1 MITLS
6 AMRLGHASSKTP
18 GSSVPGLPL
27 AAAFVALALAG
38 IALHAIEKRQMDTLS
53 LRGLATASLARASHA
68 VAMAPYAVLSILE
81 YDDSIEA
88 GRQAPVVF
96 LDAMREARSSL
107 DEAAQLAPDKAA
119 QIQDFKSRFEA
130 LAEKANPALAI
141 GNTTPGLTR
150 GAALSSAD
158 LAQLASGAQLAAEP
172 DAELQSLARDLS
184 DFAQA
189 LAKGGAET
197 AARLQNEFDV
207 ALLILVAAGLAALVR
222 ARLSGRRE
230 AMSELTLRRD
240 ARRRLRSF
248 DGVDASE
255 GGETRGPTSG
265 AWGSGA
271 SRGGRR
277 RAARGRPTL
286 DERFRNLGSDAIG
299 SERLA
304 ELDRRYGIGR

>member
-1 MITLS
+1 MITVS
-6 AMRLGHASSKTP
+6 AMPLGQAWSKTP
-18 GSSVPGLPL
+18 GRSVAGLPL

-38 IALHAIEKRQMDTLS
+38 IALHAIETRQMDTLS
-53 LRGLATASLARASHA
+53 QRSLAAASLARASHA
-68 VAMAPYAVLSILE
+68 VEMAPYAVLSILE

-96 LDAMREARSSL
+96 LDAVREARSSL

-119 QIQDFKSRFEA
+119 QIQNFKRRFEE
-130 LAEKANPALAI
+130 LAEKASPALAI

-150 GAALSSAD
+150 GAALSSSD

-197 AARLQNEFDV
+197 AASLQNEFDV
-207 ALLILVAAGLAALVR
+207 ALLIVASAGLAALVR

-230 AMSELTLRRD
+230 TLSELMLRRD
-240 ARRRLRSF
+240 ARRRLRSLE
-248 DGVDASE
+248 GVDAGG
-255 GGETRGPTSG
+255 GGESVWCNEGNSG
-265 AWGSGA
+265 IRRQ
-271 SRGGRR
+271 SRRTTAGCA
-277 RAARGRPTL
+277 RAANPP
-286 DERFRNLGSDAIG
+286 
-299 SERLA
+299 
-304 ELDRRYGIGR
+304 

>member
-1 MITLS
+1 MRKNASARLALKITVF
-6 AMRLGHASSKTP
+6 AMQLGHAWSKTP
-18 GSSVPGLPL
+18 RRSVPGLPL

-38 IALHAIEKRQMDTLS
+38 IALRAIEKRQMDTLS
-53 LRGLATASLARASHA
+53 QRSLATASLARASHA
-68 VAMAPYAVLSILE
+68 VGMAPYAVLSILE

-96 LDAMREARSSL
+96 LDAVREARSSL
-107 DEAAQLAPDKAA
+107 DEAARLAPDKAA
-119 QIQDFKSRFEA
+119 QIQDFKRRFDE

-150 GAALSSAD
+150 GAALSSSD

-197 AARLQNEFDV
+197 AALLQNEFDV

-230 AMSELTLRRD
+230 TLSELMLRRD
-240 ARRRLRSF
+240 ARRRLRSLESSERELGAPAQVAADN
-248 DGVDASE
+248 DGPCA
-255 GGETRGPTSG
+255 
-265 AWGSGA
+265 
-271 SRGGRR
+271 GGRPSLS
-277 RAARGRPTL
+277 A
-286 DERFRNLGSDAIG
+286 SAI
-299 SERLA
+299 
-304 ELDRRYGIGR
+304 